1 MAERDPPEVS
11 APPRYFVRVTLCAKP
26 KPRADVNA
34 TLCKG
39 PKGRTEAP
47 RVRPEA
53 KREGRAEVRVGLH
66 NVCLRAAG
74 VRAGAATIWNQKID
88 A

>member
-1 MAERDPPEVS
+1 M
-11 APPRYFVRVTLCAKP
+11 
-26 KPRADVNA
+26 
-34 TLCKG
+34 
-39 PKGRTEAP
+39 
-47 RVRPEA
+47 RPEA

-74 VRAGAATIWNQKID
+74 ARAGAATIWNQKID

>member
-11 APPRYFVRVTLCAKP
+11 APPRYFDRITRRVKP
-26 KPRADVNA
+26 TPRADVNA

-39 PKGRTEAP
+39 PKGRTGAP

-53 KREGRAEVRVGLH
+53 KRKGRAEVRAGLH
-66 NVCLRAAG
+66 NVCLRHAG
-74 VRAGAATIWNQKID
+74 VRAGAATIRI
-88 A
+88 